1 MSLDII
7 VWFLAAAA
15 VFSFVERKFLKHE
28 ANDWWKSIE
37 CHKVENTYLI
47 FMRVFALNLLKN
59 DDHAVH
65 WNRWIHSIAKWHD
78 TERHF
83 FSIQL
88 YRWIIP
94 FSFCSLIIFIVK
106 TKISICSTHTHT
118 YTSISHQCLQ
128 HQYHRCQA
136 KYNDFV
142 TYLKREK
149 YTYIRLL

>member
-106 TKISICSTHTHT
+106 TKISVCSTHTHINVNIT
-118 YTSISHQCLQ
+118 SMPSTSISSLPSKIQWF
-128 HQYHRCQA
+128 RNIFEEG
-136 KYNDFV
+136 KI
-142 TYLKREK
+142 
-149 YTYIRLL
+149 YIRLL